1 MKDIFRRE
9 IDYLRISIT
18 DKCNLRCIYCMPEEG
33 IKLGPHL
40 EILRFEEMLKLVR
53 LAVDL
58 GISKVRITGGEPLVR
73 RGVVNFIHDLAHIPG
88 IKDVAMTTNG
98 VLLPKFGPALKQAG
112 LKRINISLDTL
123 EPEKFKM
130 ITRVGNLEQ
139 VWEGIETALDLNFG
153 PIKIN
158 TVVMRGVNDDEILD
172 FVKLIFL
179 YPLHIRFIECM
190 PIGEADGWA
199 QQSLIPQAEIKARI
213 GERFKLEPGAEHILG
228 AGPAQYYQVPGAL
241 GSLGF
246 ISPIT
251 AHFCPACNRL
261 RLTPDGKLRPCL
273 NSRWEIDLKAP
284 LRAGASDTELK
295 RLFLEA
301 VKKKPQGH
309 TMNEDHWNQP
319 RMMYQIGG

>member
-1 MKDIFRRE
+1 MKDVFRRE

-18 DKCNLRCIYCMPEEG
+18 DKCNLRCVYCMPEEG
-33 IKLGPHL
+33 IKLRPHL
-40 EILRFEEMLKLVR
+40 EILRFEEILELVKV
-53 LAVDL
+53 AADL

-73 RGVVNFIHDLAHIPG
+73 RGVVPFIRDLTRIPG

-98 VLLPKFGPALKQAG
+98 VLLPKLGPELKRAG
-112 LKRINISLDTL
+112 LNRLNISLDTL
-123 EPEKFKM
+123 EPEKFRK
-130 ITRVGNLEQ
+130 ITRVGNLHQ
-139 VWEGIETALDLNFG
+139 VWEGIEAALDLKFG

-158 TVVMRGVNDDEILD
+158 TVVMRGINDDEILD
-172 FVKLIFL
+172 FVRLIFL
-179 YPLHIRFIECM
+179 YPLHVRFIECM

-199 QQSLIPQAEIKARI
+199 QQSMVPQAEIKARVE
-213 GERFKLEPGAEHILG
+213 ERFRLEPSDDHILG

-261 RLTPDGKLRPCL
+261 RLTSDGRLRPCL
-273 NSRWEIDLKAP
+273 NSRWEIDLKEP
-284 LRAGASDTELK
+284 LRAGASKEELS

-301 VKKKPQGH
+301 VKKKPQCHSMSEG
-309 TMNEDHWNQP
+309 TWDQP

>member
-1 MKDIFRRE
+1 MQDVFRRK

-18 DKCNLRCIYCMPEEG
+18 DMCNLRCIYCMPEEG
-33 IKLGPHL
+33 IKLRPHL
-40 EILRFEEMLKLVR
+40 EILRFEEMLKLVS
-53 LAVDL
+53 LSVDL

-73 RGVVNFIHDLAHIPG
+73 RGVVNFIRDLVQIPG
-88 IKDVAMTTNG
+88 IKDVSMTTNG
-98 VLLPKFGPALKQAG
+98 VLLTKFGPALKQAG

-123 EPEKFKM
+123 VPEKFKA
-130 ITRVGNLEQ
+130 ITRGGDLKE
-139 VWEGIETALDLNFG
+139 VWEGIETALDLNLG

-158 TVVMRGVNDDEILD
+158 TVVMRGTNDDEIID
-172 FVKLIFL
+172 FVKLIFN

-190 PIGEADGWA
+190 PIGEADGLA
-199 QQSLIPQAEIKARI
+199 QQSMVPQAEIKARI
-213 GERFKLEPGAEHILG
+213 EKHFKLEPGDQHILG
-228 AGPAQYYQVPGAL
+228 SGPAQYFQVPGAL

-273 NSRWEIDLKAP
+273 NSRWEIDLKEP
-284 LRAGASDTELK
+284 LRSGASDAELK